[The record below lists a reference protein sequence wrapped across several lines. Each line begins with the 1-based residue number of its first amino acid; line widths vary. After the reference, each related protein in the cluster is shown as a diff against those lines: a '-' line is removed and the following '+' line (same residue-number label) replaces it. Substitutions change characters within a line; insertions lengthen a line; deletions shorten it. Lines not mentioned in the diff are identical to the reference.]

1 MQKLF
6 TRNFFFIIIGQAVS
20 MFGTAILK
28 FTVSLYI
35 LDLTGSAA
43 IFGTITAISSIP
55 PIFLSPLAGVLVDR
69 KNKRNMMVA
78 LDFSYGMIAVV
89 LGSMLAIGHTV
100 VLLGIM
106 MILLSVISSFEG
118 PVVQSSIPIIQS
130 KDNLVKANAVV
141 NQINMLAGLAGPLL
155 AGMLYG
161 IMGFSKVKL
170 IIYGSGLCFFLA
182 AILETFIHIP
192 CQKPESTGNAMEI
205 LKKDI
210 ADGVHFVVKERPFVF
225 KAILLNALFILLIQ
239 PFITV
244 GAPYMIQV
252 SLGLG
257 SVLNGISQAAMGVA
271 GLLGGFLTGVM
282 ANRFRVRKLYMLF
295 ISMGVSMLPLGMAFL
310 FGLPPV
316 TVYVILVICC
326 VSIFLTASIAGI
338 YLMSA
343 IQKKVPEHMLGRVM
357 SFYMTLA
364 NCALPIGMALYG
376 LMYEKLSD
384 SIYQIMFV
392 TALLI
397 VLIGFSG
404 KRTYYE
410 LGS

>member
-6 TRNFFFIIIGQAVS
+6 TRNFIFITIGQAVS

-43 IFGTITAISSIP
+43 VFGTVTAISSIP
-55 PIFLSPLAGVLVDR
+55 PIFLSPLGGVLVDR

-78 LDFSYGMIAVV
+78 LDFSYGVIAVV
-89 LGSMLAIGHTV
+89 LGSILAMGHTV
-100 VLLGIM
+100 MLLGIM
-106 MILLSVISSFEG
+106 MVLLSIVSSFES
-118 PVVQSSIPIIQS
+118 PVVQSCIPIIQP

-141 NQINMLAGLAGPLL
+141 NQINMLAGLVGPLL

-161 IMGFSKVKL
+161 IMGFSKVKF

-182 AILETFIHIP
+182 AILESFIRMP
-192 CQKPESTGNAMEI
+192 YQKPESTGNAI
-205 LKKDI
+205 QIIKKDI
-210 ADGVHFVVKERPFVF
+210 ADGVHFVVKERPYVF
-225 KAILLNALFILLIQ
+225 KAILLNSLFILLIQ
-239 PFITV
+239 PLITV

-252 SLGLG
+252 SLGLS
-257 SVLNGISQAAMGVA
+257 SVLNGISQAAMGAA
-271 GLLGGFLTGVM
+271 GLLGGFLTGII
-282 ANRFRVRKLYMLF
+282 ANRFRVRKLYILF

-310 FGLPPV
+310 FGLPPL
-316 TVYVILVICC
+316 TVYYVLIICC
-326 VSIFLTASIAGI
+326 VAIFLTASIAGI
-338 YLMSA
+338 FLMSS
-343 IQKKVPEHMLGRVM
+343 IQKKVPENMLGRVM
-357 SFYMTLA
+357 SFYMTIA

-376 LMYEKLSD
+376 FMYEKLSN
-384 SIYQIMFV
+384 SIYLIMFV

-397 VLIGFSG
+397 VLFGFLG

-410 LGS
+410 LDS